1 VERVLDVARKAAGVF
16 QARGLEQ
23 PRLDAELLLAGV
35 LGLKRLDLYLQH
47 DRPLTDTELE
57 RYRSAVRRRLKR
69 EPVQYILGTA
79 AFRTLEL
86 QVDRRVLIPRPET
99 EILVGEVLKWARSHE
114 RHGAVV
120 DIGTG
125 SGAIALS
132 LAAEGSF
139 SRVVATDVSTDALA
153 VAEAN
158 AARLG
163 VRAVEFRCGPL
174 WEPLQPGERFDVIVS
189 NPPYVAERDRVTL
202 PPEVVE
208 HEPAA
213 ALFAG
218 PGGYDVLEAIVRGA
232 PPHMTAGSLLAL
244 EIGAGQK
251 DEVLRLIAETGAFE
265 DARVV
270 DDLSGRARI
279 ALAQAA
285 G

>member
-1 VERVLDVARKAAGVF
+1 MLDVARKAAGVF
-16 QARGLEQ
+16 QERGLEQ

-99 EILVGEVLKWARSHE
+99 EILVGEVLKWAKSHE
-114 RHGAVV
+114 RNDAVL

-139 SRVVATDVSTDALA
+139 SRIVASDVSPDALA
-153 VAEAN
+153 VAGAN

-163 VRAVEFRCGPL
+163 IDAVEFRCGSL
-174 WEPLQPGERFDVIVS
+174 WEPLRAGERFDIIVS
-189 NPPYVAERDRVTL
+189 NPPYVAERDRPML
-202 PPEVVE
+202 PPEVLE
-208 HEPAA
+208 HEPAG
-213 ALFAG
+213 ALFGGA
-218 PGGYDVLEAIVRGA
+218 GGYAVLEAIVQGA
-232 PPHMTAGSLLAL
+232 RPHMAPGSLLAL

>member
-1 VERVLDVARKAAGVF
+1 MERVLDVARKAAGVF
-16 QARGLEQ
+16 QERGLEQ

-99 EILVGEVLKWARSHE
+99 EILVGEVLKWAKSHE
-114 RHGAVV
+114 RNGAVL

-139 SRVVATDVSTDALA
+139 SRVVASDVSPDALA

-158 AARLG
+158 AGRLG
-163 VRAVEFRCGPL
+163 IHAVEFRCGSL
-174 WEPLQPGERFDVIVS
+174 WEPLRAGERFDVIVS
-189 NPPYVAERDRVTL
+189 NPPYVAERDRPML
-202 PPEVVE
+202 PPEVVA
-208 HEPAA
+208 HEPAG
-213 ALFAG
+213 ALFGG
-218 PGGYDVLEAIVRGA
+218 PGGYAVLEAIVRGA
-232 PPHMTAGSLLAL
+232 RPHMAAGSLLAL